1 VRIIGAGHRDD
12 IEYRVL
18 DTFWTVPNLITVLR
32 FLLVPLFAWLVAA
45 AHYGWAT
52 AVLVFLGSTDWVD
65 GYVARRFNQI
75 STVGMWLDPL
85 ADRASLIA
93 VAATIVLAGLAP
105 AWLVYAI
112 VIPDLV
118 LIVNSLILFR
128 GSPELPVSR
137 LGKIRTAML
146 LVGTPL
152 LLFGQVEGV
161 AGEQTDLVATA
172 ILAVACVLHVVAAVQ
187 YFFLARKKAKA
198 LRAGEAC
205 PG

>member
-1 VRIIGAGHRDD
+1 MRIIGAGHRDD

-18 DTFWTVPNLITVLR
+18 DTFWTVPNLITVVR
-32 FLLVPLFAWLVAA
+32 FLLVPLFAWLVTAA
-45 AHYGWAT
+45 QYGWAT
-52 AVLVFLGSTDWVD
+52 AVLAFLGSTDWVD

-85 ADRASLIA
+85 ADRVSLIA
-93 VAATIVLAGLAP
+93 VAATIVVAGLAP

-128 GSPELPVSR
+128 GSPDLPVST

-146 LVGTPL
+146 LAGTPL
-152 LLFGQVEGV
+152 LLFARVEGV
-161 AGEQTDLVATA
+161 AREQVDLVATV
-172 ILAVACVLHVVAAVQ
+172 ILAVACVLHVIAAVQ
-187 YFFLARKKAKA
+187 YFIQARRKAKA

>member
-1 VRIIGAGHRDD
+1 MRIIGAGHRDD

-18 DTFWTVPNLITVLR
+18 DTFWTVPNLITVMR
-32 FLLVPLFAWLVAA
+32 FLLVPLFVWLVAVEN
-45 AHYGWAT
+45 YGWAT

-75 STVGMWLDPL
+75 STVGQWLDPL
-85 ADRASLIA
+85 ADRVSLIV

-118 LIVNSLILFR
+118 LIINSLILFR
-128 GSPELPVSR
+128 GSPDLPVTT

-146 LVGTPL
+146 LAGTPL
-152 LLFGQVEGV
+152 LLFSQVEGV
-161 AGEQTDLVATA
+161 ASEQIDAAATV
-172 ILAVACVLHVVAAVQ
+172 ILAVACVLHVIAAVQ
-187 YFFLARKKAKA
+187 YFIMARKKAKA

>member
-1 VRIIGAGHRDD
+1 MRIIGAGHRDD

-32 FLLVPLFAWLVAA
+32 FLLVPLFAWLVTAA
-45 AHYGWAT
+45 YYGWAT
-52 AVLVFLGSTDWVD
+52 AVLAFLGSTDWVD

-85 ADRASLIA
+85 ADRVSLIA

-128 GSPELPVSR
+128 GSPDLPVSR

-152 LLFGQVEGV
+152 LLFSQVEGV
-161 AGEQTDLVATA
+161 AGEQVDLVATVV
-172 ILAVACVLHVVAAVQ
+172 LAVACVLHVIAAVQ
-187 YFFLARKKAKA
+187 YLIQARKKAKA